1 MGKLTYSH
9 KLLAE
14 FVRFARERKVYWIVP
29 LVLFLGL
36 AAVIVVGGQ
45 SAAPLLYT
53 LF

>member
-1 MGKLTYSH
+1 MAKLAYSF

-14 FVRFARERKVYWIVP
+14 FVRFAREHKTYWIVP
-29 LVLFLGL
+29 LIVFLGL
-36 AAVIVVGGQ
+36 AALVVVGGQ

>member
-1 MGKLTYSH
+1 MSKFGYSF

-14 FVRFARERKVYWIVP
+14 FVRFARENRVYWIVP
-29 LVLFLGL
+29 LVIFLGL
-36 AAVIVVGGQ
+36 TALVIVAGQ

>member
-1 MGKLTYSH
+1 LSRFSYSF

-14 FVRFARERKVYWIVP
+14 FVRFAREHKAYWIVP

-36 AAVIVVGGQ
+36 AALVVVGGQ